1 MDPVLYRQMAQA
13 QHGHWWF
20 AARRKILERVIRH
33 RLPAPTSILEI
44 GCGPGGNLPML
55 SSMGRVWAMEMDAY
69 ALEEARRVVPGL
81 DIRQGWLPDQIPFE
95 DRCFDLICLF
105 DVLEHVED
113 DVAAL
118 KRIYPLLE
126 KRGVVLLTVPAF
138 QWLYGPHDKAHH
150 HFRRYTAFRLRGVA
164 SQAGFRVERCG
175 YFNTLLF
182 PLAAA
187 ERLAMRFLGKQESN
201 GAVLRNPLLNA
212 FLFKVFAFERYVLPY
227 AFFPFGV
234 SVIAVLE
241 KS

>member
-1 MDPVLYRQMAQA
+1 MDPILYRQMAQA
-13 QHGHWWF
+13 QQDHWWF
-20 AARRKILERVIRH
+20 AARRQILDRVIRH
-33 RLPAPTSILEI
+33 RLPAPSSILEI

-69 ALEEARRVVPGL
+69 ALEEARRIAPGL

-95 DRCFDLICLF
+95 DRRFDLICLF

-113 DVAAL
+113 DAAAL
-118 KRIYPLLE
+118 KQVYSLLE
-126 KRGVVLLTVPAF
+126 KHGVVLLTVPAF

-150 HFRRYTAFRLRGVA
+150 HFRRYTASRLRKIA
-164 SQAGFRVERCG
+164 CKAGFRVGRCG

-187 ERLAMRFLGKQESN
+187 QRWATRFLGKRESN
-201 GAVLRNPLLNA
+201 GAVLPNPLLNRI
-212 FLFKVFAFERYVLPY
+212 LFNVFAFERHVLPY
-227 AFFPFGV
+227 VFFPFGV

-241 KS
+241 KP